1 MGVDAG
7 GARHNILSSLVHRWE
22 ARVRALRRLTYWLR
36 LRSNQAD
43 LMDEVALHR
52 EMLEQ
57 ELVARGMSASEA
69 RAEARRAMGND
80 TYMREEARAVWLS
93 ARLDALT
100 QDLGYA
106 LRGLR
111 RNPGF
116 TFAVGLTLA
125 LGIGAN
131 ASMFSLVDRLLL
143 RTPPL
148 LVDPGTVNRVY
159 LYRTYR
165 GVEAERSGPYARFT
179 DLQRW
184 TTAFTRIAA
193 FRETDLAVGLGEDAK
208 ELPVGVVSAS
218 FFGFFDAPPVLGRYF
233 VDAEDVPPNGTPV
246 AVLSHSFWETRYG
259 AQRGALDSTI
269 QIGPMRYR
277 IIGVAPGAF
286 AGLWPDRPPV
296 AYIPV
301 TAFGGSR
308 GRPEWWSSYGHAIGI
323 GTLVRRKPGVSVAAA
338 TANLT
343 EAFTKSYRTQI
354 AMDAREQP
362 LSLTRPRAVAA
373 SVLSERGPEASGT
386 AKVATWLSIVSLAV
400 LLIACANVA
409 NLLLA
414 RAVRRRREIA
424 VRLSLGVSRARL
436 FFQMLTESIL
446 LAMVGG
452 IAGLLVAQWGGA
464 ALRRGLLPDADR
476 ASVLAD
482 WRTIAFAATVTL
494 AVGILVGLAPVLQSR
509 RADLV
514 EDLKSGA
521 REGRYQRSRLR
532 AALVVV
538 QSALSVA
545 LLVAAGL
552 FVQSLRHVRDVR
564 LGYDV
569 DPVLVVGWNL
579 RGAQLDSARTAALN
593 RRMFEAATSMPGVA
607 HVSLIKMVPFRGIW
621 SLPLFVAGIDSVDR
635 LGEFDLNGVSPDY
648 FLTVGTR
655 IVRGRGIESN
665 DDARSRPVMVVDQ
678 SMAAVLWPGRDPI
691 GQCVRVGSAKAPC
704 TYVVGIAEDVHTHTL
719 KSEAGNFLY
728 YLPAAQ
734 LSPDDVG
741 LFVRAGG
748 DGARSVE
755 PLRRR
760 LQRELP
766 GAAYVVVER
775 LADVIGSETRTW
787 RVGATV
793 FTALGAL
800 AVVLAAI
807 GLYSVIAYGVA
818 QRTHELGVRLALGA
832 ARWSVVRLV
841 VVDGVRFTLLG
852 IAIGCVIAA
861 LAAGR
866 LAPLLFG
873 ESPRDPLVYGAVT
886 AALLVVAMMA
896 SAVPAFRAA
905 SVDPKRALLAE

>member
-1 MGVDAG
+1 M
-7 GARHNILSSLVHRWE
+7 
-22 ARVRALRRLTYWLR
+22 RALRRLAYWLR

-43 LMDEVALHR
+43 LRDEIALHR
-52 EMLEQ
+52 EMLEM
-57 ELVARGMSASEA
+57 ELVARGMTAGDASAA
-69 RAEARRAMGND
+69 ARRAMGND
-80 TYMREEARAVWLS
+80 TYMREEARGVWLS
-93 ARLDALT
+93 ARLDALA

-131 ASMFSLVDRLLL
+131 ASMFALVDRLLL
-143 RTPPL
+143 RPPPL
-148 LVDPGTVNRVY
+148 LVDPSTVNRVY

-165 GVEAERSGPYARFT
+165 GVEAERSGVYARFA
-179 DLQRW
+179 DLRRW
-184 TTAFTRIAA
+184 TTAFARIAA

-233 VDAEDVPPNGTPV
+233 VDAEDVPPNGTAV
-246 AVLSHSFWETRYG
+246 AVLSRAFWERRYG
-259 AQRGALDSTI
+259 GQAGVLDSTI

-286 AGLWPDRPPV
+286 VGLWPDRPPI

-301 TAFGGSR
+301 TAYGGSH
-308 GRPEWWSSYGHAIGI
+308 GRPEWSSSYGHAVGI
-323 GTLVRRKPGVSVAAA
+323 GTLVRRKPGVSVAVA

-343 EAFTKSYRTQI
+343 EALTKSWRVQI
-354 AMDAREQP
+354 AMDPNSQP

-424 VRLSLGVSRARL
+424 VRLSLGVSRSRL
-436 FFQMLTESIL
+436 FFQMLTESML
-446 LAMVGG
+446 LASIGG
-452 IAGLLVAQWGGA
+452 VAGLLVAEWGGA
-464 ALRRGLLPDADR
+464 ALRRGLLADANR
-476 ASVLAD
+476 APVISD
-482 WRTIAFAATVTL
+482 WRTVTFAAAITL
-494 AVGILVGLAPVLQSR
+494 AVGIVVGLAPVLQSR

-521 REGRYQRSRLR
+521 REGQFQRSRLR
-532 AALVVV
+532 ASLVVV

-569 DPVLVVGWNL
+569 DPVLVVSWNL
-579 RGAQLDSARTAALN
+579 RGVQLDSTHAAALN
-593 RRMFEAATSMPGVA
+593 TRLLDAATSMPGVA
-607 HVSLIKMVPFRGIW
+607 RASLVKMVPFRGIW
-621 SLPLFVAGIDSVDR
+621 SLPLFVSGIDSVDK
-635 LGEFDLNGVSPDY
+635 LGEFDLNGVSPGY
-648 FLTVGTR
+648 FATMGTR
-655 IVRGRGIESN
+655 IVRGRGIEPN

-691 GQCVRVGSAKAPC
+691 GQCVRIWSATAPC
-704 TYVVGIAEDVHTHTL
+704 TYVIGVAEDVHTHTL
-719 KSEAGNFLY
+719 GSEAGNYLY
-728 YLPAAQ
+728 YRSIAQ

-748 DGARSVE
+748 DAARSVE

-775 LADVIGSETRTW
+775 LSDVIGSETRTW

-852 IAIGCVIAA
+852 IAAGCAIAWSA
-861 LAAGR
+861 SGWI
-866 LAPLLFG
+866 APLLFG
-873 ESPRDPLVYGAVT
+873 EHPRDPLVYGAVT
-886 AALLVVAMMA
+886 ATLFGVAMLA

-905 SVDPKRALLAE
+905 SVDPKRALLSE

>member
-1 MGVDAG
+1 M
-7 GARHNILSSLVHRWE
+7 
-22 ARVRALRRLTYWLR
+22 RALRRLAYWLR

-43 LMDEVALHR
+43 LMDEITLHR
-52 EMLEQ
+52 AMLEE
-57 ELVARGMSASEA
+57 ELVAGGMPTGDA
-69 RAEARRAMGND
+69 RAAARRAMGNA

-93 ARLDALT
+93 ARLDALG
-100 QDLGYA
+100 QDVGYA

-116 TFAVGLTLA
+116 TLAVGLTLA

-148 LVDPGTVNRVY
+148 LVDPATVNRVY

-165 GVEAERSGPYARFT
+165 GVEAERSGSYARFM

-184 TTAFTRIAA
+184 TTAVTRIAA
-193 FRETDLAVGLGEDAK
+193 VREADLAVGLGDDAK
-208 ELPVGVVSAS
+208 ELPVAIVSAS
-218 FFGFFDAPPVLGRYF
+218 FFGFFDAPPILGRYF
-233 VDAEDVPPNGTPV
+233 VDAEDIPPNGTQV
-246 AVLSHSFWETRYG
+246 AVLSRAFWETRYG
-259 AQRGALDSTI
+259 AQASALDSAI
-269 QIGPMRYR
+269 QIGPARYR

-286 AGLWPDRPPV
+286 VGLWPDRPPI

-301 TAFGGSR
+301 TAYGGSR
-308 GRPEWWSSYGHAIGI
+308 GRPGWSSSYTHAIGI
-323 GTLVRRKPGVSVAAA
+323 GTLVRRKAGVSVAAA

-343 EAFTKSYRTQI
+343 EALTKSYRVQI
-354 AMDAREQP
+354 ATDPNEQP
-362 LSLTRPRAVAA
+362 LTLTHPRAVVA
-373 SVLSERGPEASGT
+373 SVLNERGPEASGT
-386 AKVATWLSIVSLAV
+386 AKVATWLSIISLAV

-424 VRLSLGVSRARL
+424 VRLSLGVSRPRL
-436 FFQMLTESIL
+436 FFQMLIESIL
-446 LAMVGG
+446 LASIGG
-452 IAGLLVAQWGGA
+452 IAGLLVAEWGSA
-464 ALRRGLLPDADR
+464 ALRRGLLPDANR
-476 ASVLAD
+476 APVITD
-482 WRTIAFAATVTL
+482 WRTVAFAAAVTL

-509 RADLV
+509 RTDLV

-532 AALVVV
+532 AALVIV

-552 FVQSLRHVRDVR
+552 FVQSVRHVRDVR

-579 RGAQLDSARTAALN
+579 RGVQLNSAQAAALN
-593 RRMFEAATSMPGVA
+593 SRMLDAATSMPGVA
-607 HVSLIKMVPFRGIW
+607 HASLIKMVPFRGIW
-621 SLPLFVAGIDSVDR
+621 SLPLFVAGIDSVDK

-648 FLTVGTR
+648 FATMGTR
-655 IVRGRGIESN
+655 IVRGRGIEAS

-678 SMAAVLWPGRDPI
+678 SMAAVLWRGRDPI
-691 GQCVRVGSAKAPC
+691 GQCVRVGSAQAPC
-704 TYVVGIAEDVHTHTL
+704 TYVVGVAEDVHTHTL
-719 KSEAGNFLY
+719 GSEAGNFLY
-728 YLPAAQ
+728 YRALAQ
-734 LSPDDVG
+734 LSPDEVG

-748 DGARSVE
+748 DAARFVE

-766 GAAYVVVER
+766 GAAYVIVER
-775 LADVIGSETRTW
+775 LSDVIGSETRTW

-807 GLYSVIAYGVA
+807 GLYSVIAYGVV

-832 ARWSVVRLV
+832 TRWSVVRLV
-841 VVDGVRFTLLG
+841 VLDGVRFTLVG
-852 IAIGCVIAA
+852 IALGCV
-861 LAAGR
+861 LAWSAGGWI
-866 LAPLLFG
+866 APLLFG
-873 ESPRDPLVYGAVT
+873 EHPRDPLVYGAVT
-886 AALLVVAMMA
+886 VALFVVAMVA

-905 SVDPKRALLAE
+905 RVDPKRALLAE